1 MIARAR
7 GIGMLW
13 SGALAAALALG
24 LLAAVEPVIAV
35 GVVLGVAFAFLVFA
49 DLAAG
54 FAVLALLSFLQVLP
68 TSGGL
73 SLDKAAGLL
82 LAVAWLAR
90 FSTRQRERD
99 FFAEFPLLTWAG
111 IAFLAWAALSLLWAT
126 DTGDGISAVAR
137 YAPDMLL
144 LPIAYM
150 AIRTRRDLLIVLGAI
165 VIGAV
170 IAAAFGILQ
179 PPSSTGLSESA
190 ERATGT
196 IGDPNEL
203 AAALLL
209 GVGLG
214 AGLAL
219 SRERFVALRLG
230 GAVAIP
236 ICAAGIFLSLSRGG
250 LIALAALLVAGTVL
264 GGRWRGV
271 ITGFLVL
278 VAVAGV
284 LYFTQVASLP
294 ARERVTTAAG
304 GSGRSDLW
312 TISLRMVKTH
322 PLEGVGVGNFQ
333 VLSAD
338 YVLQPGIL
346 KRTELIFASVPR
358 ITHNTYL
365 EVTSEL
371 GIPGFLLFMLIV
383 VGSLA
388 CGLRAARL
396 WSKHGDIGMEA
407 LARGALLA
415 LVGMLAADF
424 FISQTYDKL
433 LWIMLALG
441 PAMLALAHREDQDR
455 DDVLSGMSI
464 SA

>member
-7 GIGMLW
+7 GIEMLGP
-13 SGALAAALALG
+13 GALAAALAIG
-24 LLAAVEPVIAV
+24 LLAGVEPLIAV
-35 GVVLGVAFAFLVFA
+35 GVVLGVAFAFAVFT

-54 FAVLALLSFLQVLP
+54 FAVLALLSFLEVLP

-90 FSTRQRERD
+90 FSTKQSERD
-99 FFAEFPLLTWAG
+99 FFAEFPVLTWAG
-111 IAFLAWAALSLLWAT
+111 AAFLAWAALSLLWVT
-126 DTGDGISAVAR
+126 NSGDGISAIAR
-137 YAPDMLL
+137 YVPDMLL

-150 AIRTRRDLLIVLGAI
+150 AIRTRRDLIIVLAAI

-170 IAAAFGILQ
+170 IAAAFGILE
-179 PPSSTGLSESA
+179 PPSATGLSETA

-214 AGLAL
+214 AGMAL
-219 SRERFVALRLG
+219 SRGQSLALRLG
-230 GAVAIP
+230 GAMAIP
-236 ICAAGIFLSLSRGG
+236 ICAIGIFLSLSRGG
-250 LIALAALLVAGTVL
+250 LIALGALLVAGAVF
-264 GGRWRGV
+264 GGRWRV
-271 ITGFLVL
+271 VMTGFLVL
-278 VAVAGV
+278 VAVSGV
-284 LYFTQVASLP
+284 LYFTQIASLP
-294 ARERVTTAAG
+294 ARERVTTAEG

-312 TISLRMVKTH
+312 TIGLRMVKAH

-346 KRTELIFASVPR
+346 MRTDLIFASVPR

-365 EVTSEL
+365 EVTSEM

-388 CGLRAARL
+388 CALRAARL
-396 WSKHGDIGMEA
+396 WSKRGEIGMEA

-433 LWIMLALG
+433 LWTMLAIG
-441 PAMLALAHREDQDR
+441 PAMLALARREAGSDER
-455 DDVLSGMSI
+455 TSI
-464 SA
+464 S

>member
-7 GIGMLW
+7 GIEMLGP
-13 SGALAAALALG
+13 GAVAAALASG
-24 LLAAVEPVIAV
+24 LLAAVEPTVAV
-35 GVVLGVAFAFLVFA
+35 GVVLGVAFALVVFA
-49 DLAAG
+49 DLAVG

-126 DTGDGISAVAR
+126 DTADGISAIAR
-137 YAPDMLL
+137 YAPDVLL
-144 LPIAYM
+144 LPIALM
-150 AIRTRRDLLIVLGAI
+150 AIRTRRDLMIVLGAI

-179 PPSSTGLSESA
+179 PPSPTGLSESA

-219 SRERFVALRLG
+219 SRERSVALRLG

-294 ARERVTTAAG
+294 ARERVITAAG

-312 TISLRMVKTH
+312 TIGLRMVKTH

-424 FISQTYDKL
+424 FISQSYDKL

-441 PAMLALAHREDQDR
+441 PAMLALARRETG
-455 DDVLSGMSI
+455 DDGRTSVS
-464 SA
+464 

>member
-1 MIARAR
+1 
-7 GIGMLW
+7 MLW
-13 SGALAAALALG
+13 PGALAAALALG

-90 FSTRQRERD
+90 FSARQRERD

-111 IAFLAWAALSLLWAT
+111 IAFLAWAAFSLLWVA
-126 DTGDGISAVAR
+126 DTGTGISAIAR
-137 YAPDMLL
+137 YVPDMLL
-144 LPIAYM
+144 LPIACM
-150 AIRTRRDLLIVLGAI
+150 AICTRRDLMIVLGAI

-170 IAAAFGILQ
+170 IAAAFGILA
-179 PPSSTGLSESA
+179 PPSSTGLAESAESA

-214 AGLAL
+214 TGLAL
-219 SRERFVALRLG
+219 SRGRFVALRLG

-250 LIALAALLVAGTVL
+250 LIALGALLVAGALL
-264 GGRWRGV
+264 GGRWRGFM
-271 ITGFLVL
+271 TGFLVL
-278 VAVAGV
+278 VAAAGV
-284 LYFTQVASLP
+284 LYFTQIASLP
-294 ARERVTTAAG
+294 ARERITTAHG

-312 TISLRMVKTH
+312 TIGLRMVQAH

-333 VLSAD
+333 VLSPD
-338 YVLQPGIL
+338 YVLQPGVL
-346 KRTELIFASVPR
+346 MRTDLIFASVPK

-365 EVTSEL
+365 EVTTEI
-371 GIPGFLLFMLIV
+371 GIPGLLLFMLIV
-383 VGSLA
+383 MGSLA
-388 CGLRAARL
+388 CALQAARL
-396 WSKHGDIGMEA
+396 WSKRGEVGMEA

-433 LWIMLALG
+433 LWTMLAIG
-441 PAMLALAHREDQDR
+441 PAMLALARREAIAR
-455 DDVLSGMSI
+455 APVS
-464 SA
+464 

>member
-7 GIGMLW
+7 GIGVFGP
-13 SGALAAALALG
+13 GALAAALATG
-24 LLAAVEPVIAV
+24 LLAGVEPIIAL
-35 GVVLGVAFAFLVFA
+35 GAVLGVAFAFAVFA
-49 DLAAG
+49 DFAAG
-54 FAVLALLSFLQVLP
+54 FAVLALLSFLEVLP

-90 FSTRQRERD
+90 FSTKQSERD

-111 IAFLAWAALSLLWAT
+111 AAFLAWAVLSLLWVT
-126 DTGDGISAVAR
+126 DSGAGISAIAR
-137 YAPDMLL
+137 YVPDMLL
-144 LPIAYM
+144 LPIACM
-150 AIRTRRDLLIVLGAI
+150 AIRTRRDLIIVLTAI

-170 IAAAFGILQ
+170 IAAAFGILE
-179 PPSSTGLSESA
+179 PPDATGLSEIA

-209 GVGLG
+209 GLGVG

-219 SRERFVALRLG
+219 SRGQSLALRLG
-230 GAVAIP
+230 GAMAIP
-236 ICAAGIFLSLSRGG
+236 ICAMGIFLSLSRGG
-250 LIALAALLVAGTVL
+250 LIALGILLVAGPVL

-271 ITGFLVL
+271 LACFLVL
-278 VAVAGV
+278 IAVAGV

-294 ARERVTTAAG
+294 ARERVTTADG

-312 TISLRMVKTH
+312 TIGLRMVKAH

-333 VLSAD
+333 ILSPD
-338 YVLQPGIL
+338 YVLQPGVL
-346 KRTELIFASVPR
+346 KRTDLIFASVPK

-365 EVTSEL
+365 EVTTEM
-371 GIPGFLLFMLIV
+371 GIPGLLLFMLIV
-383 VGSLA
+383 MGSLSCA
-388 CGLRAARL
+388 LQAARL
-396 WSKHGDIGMEA
+396 WSTSGDVGMEA

-415 LVGMLAADF
+415 LIGMLVADF

-433 LWIMLALG
+433 LWIMLAIG
-441 PAMLALAHREDQDR
+441 PAMLALARREAQSSD
-455 DDVLSGMSI
+455 LSPSG
-464 SA
+464 